1 MDAFLAWAGWPIISE
16 IVKLVPGVVLFPL
29 TLLLGW
35 KKVGNKALI
44 TYSAS
49 WDQYTASG
57 LSDIALTN
65 CKDKPLVVHAIYIVI
80 DRHILVPLKEFRPP
94 LVVKGLESAS
104 IECDPVS
111 AYYVGH
117 EPFEFDFLNNGEIY
131 ITTAGGRIKCELDQ
145 TPSTISIARNENYQ
159 LATRSTSRYN
169 GHVYDHRVRYALV
182 FWYEGTQR
190 TAFVGLGGHI
200 GLDWPFEINAL
211 QPEQM
216 TSAAT
221 VKEVIEELYGPL
233 ITGSL
238 YVHPLNARTQGGS
251 EE

>member
-1 MDAFLAWAGWPIISE
+1 MHAFLAWAGWPIIGE
-16 IVKLVPGVVLFPL
+16 FVKLVPGVVLFPL
-29 TLLLGW
+29 TLLLAW

-44 TYSAS
+44 SYSVS

-94 LVVKGLESAS
+94 LVVKGLESAP

-117 EPFEFDFLNNGEIY
+117 DPFEFDFLNNGEIY

-145 TPSTISIARNENYQ
+145 TPSTISIAMSEKYQ
-159 LATRSTSRYN
+159 LATRSISRYN

-182 FWYEGTQR
+182 FLYQGTQH
-190 TAFVGLGGHI
+190 TAFVGVGGHI
-200 GLDWPFEINAL
+200 GLQWPFPVNAL
-211 QPEQM
+211 HPDDM
-216 TSAAT
+216 TDAAT
-221 VKEVIEELYGPL
+221 LKHVIHELYGTL
-233 ITGSL
+233 MTGPL
-238 YVHPLNARTQGGS
+238 YVHPLNARIKGNVD
-251 EE
+251 E